1 MLDLQAQAKLGFSQV
16 FHFKLCLEVGAGL
29 LNILS
34 ISNDIQ
40 VINIDR
46 NYAKTLLGFSN
57 EYTRRIW
64 IIYVSPLEEE
74 LTEPIVPHPP
84 RLFKP
89 IQRPLQLNVVHVAI

>member
-1 MLDLQAQAKLGFSQV
+1 MIDLQAQAKLGFCQV
-16 FHFKLCLEVGAGL
+16 FRFELCFEVGTSL

-57 EYTRRIW
+57 EYATRIW
-64 IIYVSPLEEE
+64 TIYVSLLQEEFAK
-74 LTEPIVPHPP
+74 PIVLHLP

-89 IQRPLQLNVVHVAI
+89 IQRPLQLNVVHVVI